1 MPAEDLDRLPT
12 RGAATNTV
20 SFNPRAWLRP
30 VDGLELY
37 GGVLVAL
44 SANGESDAFNAR
56 LNGGSLT
63 NALGGGP
70 ATLLATEIDAG
81 IRVSGLLWGT
91 RLVVGLE
98 GGVLFPGGGL
108 SGPDGLGEDPIWGG
122 RVLATYE
129 L

>member
-1 MPAEDLDRLPT
+1 
-12 RGAATNTV
+12 
-20 SFNPRAWLRP
+20 
-30 VDGLELY
+30 
-37 GGVLVAL
+37 
-44 SANGESDAFNAR
+44 
-56 LNGGSLT
+56 LT
-63 NALGGGP
+63 NALGGDP
-70 ATLLATEIDAG
+70 SALVATEIDAG

-108 SGPDGLGEDPIWGG
+108 AGRDGLGDDPIWGG